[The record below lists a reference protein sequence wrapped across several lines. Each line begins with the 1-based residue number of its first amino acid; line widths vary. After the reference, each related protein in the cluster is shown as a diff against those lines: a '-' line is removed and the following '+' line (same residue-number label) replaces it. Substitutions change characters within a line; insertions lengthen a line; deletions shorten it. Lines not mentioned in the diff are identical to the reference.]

1 MISSAQYA
9 YRQSLHGRLPPE
21 VYADEQVFVP
31 AELECIGAGKTG
43 AVYRIPNDRVVKI
56 FWRDAPAEKLHFLQ
70 EYAGASSLEH
80 CAFPTA
86 LLRDVRGQVVGY
98 RARFMAGRPF
108 LNNIFRESLTGSQIS
123 RWLQPLSATLESL
136 HADDIA
142 LGDFANGNLLGGK
155 AGLQIV
161 DVDGWSLPG
170 HRSVWHNQ
178 IVDPLYDSAR
188 QEGFEPANDVFALAY
203 ILCRSL
209 TKLSPYAGLYA
220 GLSERERSLRGLS
233 VFEPE
238 TIKPPG
244 HTDLEDLLPKR
255 VERYLQAVCA
265 HETRAL
271 PDEYFWKELLSWS
284 KARVNEA

>member
-1 MISSAQYA
+1 MTSSAQYA

-21 VYADEQVFVP
+21 VYLDGQVLVP

-43 AVYRIPNDRVVKI
+43 AVYRIPNEQAVKI
-56 FWRDAPAEKLHFLQ
+56 FWQDALEEKLRFLQ
-70 EYAGASSLEH
+70 EYGAATALKH
-80 CAFPTA
+80 CAFPTGM
-86 LLRDVRGQVVGY
+86 LRDGRGQVLGY
-98 RARFMAGRPF
+98 RARFAAGRPF
-108 LNNIFRESLTGSQIS
+108 LQTIFREPSTGLRFL
-123 RWLQPLSATLESL
+123 RWLQTLAETLEML

-209 TKLSPYAGLYA
+209 TKLSPYAGLCA

-244 HTDLEDLLPKR
+244 HTDLDDLLPRR
-255 VERYLQAVCA
+255 VREYLQAVCA

>member
-1 MISSAQYA
+1 MTSSAQYA

-21 VYADEQVFVP
+21 VYLDGQVLVP

-43 AVYRIPNDRVVKI
+43 AVYRIPNEQAVKI
-56 FWRDAPAEKLHFLQ
+56 FWQDAPAEKLRFLQ
-70 EYAGASSLEH
+70 EYGVATALKH

-86 LLRDVRGQVVGY
+86 MLRDGQGRILGY
-98 RARFMAGRPF
+98 RARFVTGRPF
-108 LNNIFRESLTGSQIS
+108 LQTIFREPSASLRFL
-123 RWLQPLSATLESL
+123 RWLRTLADTLEIL

-188 QEGFEPANDVFALAY
+188 QEGFEPANDAFALAY

-209 TKLSPYAGLYA
+209 TKLGPYAGLYA

-244 HTDLEDLLPKR
+244 YGELNDLLPKR
-255 VERYLQAVCA
+255 AEEYLQAVFR
-265 HETRAL
+265 HETRTL